1 MKAICAATRGLPLSQ
16 FLKCVVSVFLEFQP
30 QCSLSKS
37 TFTTLCWN
45 LSTQDFFF
53 LDYGVICSWWESC
66 PYMCCEATLGVI
78 LPSEKPADSELMKK
92 KSYATYYIWHQRK
105 ETMSN
110 NVQYDLLSVSDTWFF
125 QVGPNNTRWQS
136 PKLSKH
142 WVIFLYAV
150 MFILLGS
157 FVNVRVNHWLH

>member
-66 PYMCCEATLGVI
+66 PYMCCDATLGVI
-78 LPSEKPADSELMKK
+78 LPSEKPADSELTKK

-105 ETMSN
+105 EKGPTMCSMICC
-110 NVQYDLLSVSDTWFF
+110 LSVILDFSRLVQIIPDGSHLNYPNTESSFCMPSCLFF
-125 QVGPNNTRWQS
+125 LVH
-136 PKLSKH
+136 L
-142 WVIFLYAV
+142 
-150 MFILLGS
+150 
-157 FVNVRVNHWLH
+157 